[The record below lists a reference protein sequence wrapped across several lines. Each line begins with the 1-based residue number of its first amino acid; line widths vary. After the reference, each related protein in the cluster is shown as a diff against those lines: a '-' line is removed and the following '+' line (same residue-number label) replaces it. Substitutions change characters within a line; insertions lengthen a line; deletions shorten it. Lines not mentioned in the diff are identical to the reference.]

1 MGINSALLMIADPL
15 NIAGLLLSYRTT
27 TVGSDTS
34 SSQPLWIILGVQV
47 MHIRIR

>member
-15 NIAGLLLSYRTT
+15 NIAGLLLSYRTI
-27 TVGSDTS
+27 TVGSDT
-34 SSQPLWIILGVQV
+34 SSQPLWIILG